1 MDVNDDSKMDLVV
14 AGEWMPVS
22 VYINAGAKLENRTL
36 EYFDKAYSGWWNE
49 IDTADVNNDGE
60 TDLICGNTGSNMQCK
75 VSDDQPAELVYDDFD
90 SNGSVDPLFCFYI
103 QGKSYPY
110 VTRDELLEQLSALRS
125 RFRDYK
131 SYADAAVTDILNEQQ
146 LKTAN
151 RLMANHPETTL
162 FIRNRKGKFQPAPLP
177 KQAQYAPVHTI
188 MVNDFDN
195 DGMKDILLCGNNS
208 FNKIKIGK
216 SDANYGMLLKGDGKG
231 GFQYV
236 TQPLSGFDLRGD
248 VRSAIQIDNNLWF
261 GMTQQPISAY
271 RFNQEK
277 KTGAAHR

>member
-1 MDVNDDSKMDLVV
+1 
-14 AGEWMPVS
+14 
-22 VYINAGAKLENRTL
+22 
-36 EYFDKAYSGWWNE
+36 
-49 IDTADVNNDGE
+49 
-60 TDLICGNTGSNMQCK
+60 MQCK